1 MTLFFFCF
9 FSIWNKKLLQGF
21 FSYFIVLRFHLMHLK
36 EKKFLYLAEEHVF
49 NFAEE
54 VQNGIKIK
62 MFVWFESDKFLDFQK
77 DLLQDFLAE
86 LKDKITTEDYDINDV
101 KNHFEI
107 SLQNLNVRLKA
118 FADKV
123 RDIDFFGIKGYIQL
137 VIDNILMLS
146 MIGDVSVMIFRD
158 ERLYYSLTNSLNDK
172 GKIDL
177 FSDFVEGDL
186 EGHDQI
192 LYVGTKISDV
202 FDTSDFKEMESV
214 LKSEDTHLI
223 NFFQELL
230 NARLDKKSFGFIFH
244 YILTGAAIK
253 THEDFSMKINENSL
267 LGKIKTTLLKNK
279 YQATV
284 AILGIFILFM
294 VINLLSQVL
303 KSNTDT
309 FVTSDGVTV
318 DLTIEDIKKDLFT
331 FQGMDPTSEAKSLKY
346 NEILSKLDVLQSK
359 GRWLE
364 DVAQFRKLLQSE
376 YYKWFNIIYVSSLT
390 KFDDATLGKKTKI
403 LSFNPSEISQ
413 LGTIQSLY
421 VWRNMIVAGSKSAL
435 VGSLDDNMRGS
446 LVDYNLPST
455 DVVKWCNLN
464 LLKDWLYCFTNN
476 ANIYSINK
484 AWSQPVTTTDTT
496 PFSKNI
502 GWVITYGKA
511 NLYIFENNVSSAGNT
526 TLVTRYR
533 NTLGSQT
540 IYQGGQKYYLGAN
553 MTWFSFWS
561 GFANFAV
568 DWSFLAWNGG
578 KLYQFRR
585 NPPTAFTLDVREIKL
600 LGGDKKILQYSN
612 DVKVISSIN
621 SKYLYLFDR
630 VNQTFTI
637 YESRPAKNASQ
648 YNYNY
653 GLYYVFMFKF
663 DLGATNKVIDIDIP
677 DPSGDRPDMYILTN
691 EWINKV
697 SLYEFIDS
705 INNNKVLKQLN

>member
-1 MTLFFFCF
+1 
-9 FSIWNKKLLQGF
+9 
-21 FSYFIVLRFHLMHLK
+21 MHLK
-36 EKKFLYLAEEHVF
+36 EKKFLYLPEDHVF
-49 NFAEE
+49 NFVEE
-54 VQNGIKIK
+54 VHNGIKIK
-62 MFVWFESDKFLDFQK
+62 MFVGFESDKFLDFQK
-77 DLLQDFLAE
+77 DLLQDFVAE
-86 LKDKITTEDYDINDV
+86 LKDKITDENYDIDTI
-101 KNHFEI
+101 KNNFEI
-107 SLQNLNVRLKA
+107 ALQNLNIKLKS

-123 RDIDFFGIKGYIQL
+123 RDVGFFGIKWYIQL
-137 VIDNILMLS
+137 VIDNVLMLS

-172 GKIDL
+172 WKIDL
-177 FSDFVEGDL
+177 FSDFVEGDV
-186 EGHDQI
+186 EWHDQI

-202 FDTSDFKEMESV
+202 FDTNDFKEMESV
-214 LKSEDTHLI
+214 LKAEDTHLI

-244 YILTGAAIK
+244 YLITGAAPKVREESAIK
-253 THEDFSMKINENSL
+253 ISENSL
-267 LGKIKTTLLKNK
+267 LGKIKKTLLKNK

-294 VINLLSQVL
+294 IINLLSQVL
-303 KSNTDT
+303 KSNADT
-309 FVTSDGVTV
+309 FVTTDGVTV
-318 DLTIEDIKKDLFT
+318 DLTIEDIKKDLFM
-331 FQGMDPTSEAKSLKY
+331 FQGMDPTSEDKSIKY

-359 GRWLE
+359 GRRLE

-376 YYKWFNIIYVSSLT
+376 YYKGFNIVHVTSLT
-390 KFDDATLGKKTKI
+390 KFDDDALGKKTKI

-413 LGTIQSLY
+413 LGSIQSLY
-421 VWRNMIVAGSKSAL
+421 VWRNMIVAWTKSAL
-435 VGSLDDNMRGS
+435 VGALDDNMRGS

-455 DVVKWCNLN
+455 DTMKWCNLS
-464 LLKDWLYCFTNN
+464 LLKDGLYCFTNN

-484 AWSQPVTTTDTT
+484 AWAQPVTTTDTQ

-502 GWVITYGKA
+502 AGVMTYGKA
-511 NLYIFENNVSSAGNT
+511 NLYVFENNVSSAWNT

-540 IYQGGQKYYLGAN
+540 IYQWGQKYYLGAN
-553 MTWFSFWS
+553 MTGFSFGSW
-561 GFANFAV
+561 FANFAV
-568 DWSFLAWNGG
+568 DWSFLAWNDG

-600 LGGDKKILQYSN
+600 LWWDKKILQYSN
-612 DVKVISSIN
+612 DVKIISSIN

-630 VNQTFTI
+630 INQTFAI
-637 YESRPAKNASQ
+637 YDSRPAKNADQ

-677 DPSGDRPDMYILTN
+677 DPTGNRPEMYILTK
-691 EWINKV
+691 EWVNKI

-705 INNNKVLKQLN
+705 IKDNKILKQLN

>member
-1 MTLFFFCF
+1 
-9 FSIWNKKLLQGF
+9 
-21 FSYFIVLRFHLMHLK
+21 MHLK
-36 EKKFLYLAEEHVF
+36 EKKFLYLSEEQVF
-49 NFAEE
+49 NFTEE
-54 VQNGIKIK
+54 IKNGIKIK
-62 MFVWFESDKFLDFQK
+62 MFVGFQSDKFLDFQK
-77 DLLQDFLAE
+77 DLLQDFVAE
-86 LKDKITTEDYDINDV
+86 LKDKITDENYDIDTI
-101 KNHFEI
+101 KNNFEI
-107 SLQNLNVRLKA
+107 ALQNLNIRLKA

-123 RDIDFFGIKGYIQL
+123 RDVDFFGIKGYIQL
-137 VIDNILMLS
+137 VLDNVLMLS

-158 ERLYYSLTNSLNDK
+158 EKLYYSLTNSLNDK

-202 FDTSDFKEMESV
+202 FDNSDFKEMETV
-214 LKSEDTHLI
+214 LRSEDTHLI

-244 YILTGAAIK
+244 YVITGVAPK
-253 THEDFSMKINENSL
+253 VREEFSMKISENSL
-267 LGKIKTTLLKNK
+267 FGKLKKLIFKNK

-303 KSNTDT
+303 KSNADT

-318 DLTIEDIKKDLFT
+318 DLTIEDIKKDLFV
-331 FQGMDPTSEAKSLKY
+331 FQGMDPTSEEKSIKY

-376 YYKWFNIIYVSSLT
+376 YYKGFNIVYVSSLT
-390 KFDDATLGKKTKI
+390 KFDDATLGNKTKI

-421 VWRNMIVAGSKSAL
+421 VWRNMIVAGTKSAL
-435 VGSLDDNMRGS
+435 VGALDDNMRGS
-446 LVDYNLPST
+446 LIDYNLPST
-455 DVVKWCNLN
+455 ESMKGCNLS
-464 LLKDWLYCFTNN
+464 LLKDGLYCFTNA
-476 ANIYSINK
+476 ANIYSVNK
-484 AWSQPVTTTDTT
+484 EGAQPVTTTDAA

-502 GWVITYGKA
+502 AGVVTYGKA
-511 NLYIFENNVSSAGNT
+511 NLYVFENNVSAAGNT

-553 MTWFSFWS
+553 MTGFSFSS
-561 GFANFAV
+561 GFASFAV
-568 DWSFLAWNGG
+568 DGSFLTWNDG

-585 NPPTAFTLDVREIKL
+585 NPPTAFTLDVREVKL
-600 LGGDKKILQYSN
+600 LGGDKKTLQYSN
-612 DVKVISSIN
+612 DVKVISSVN
-621 SKYLYLFDR
+621 SKYVYLFDR
-630 VNQTFTI
+630 TNQTFTI
-637 YESRPAKNASQ
+637 YESRPAKSANQ
-648 YNYNY
+648 YNY

-663 DLGATNKVIDIDIP
+663 DLGTNKVIDIDIP
-677 DPSGDRPDMYILTN
+677 DPSGNRPDMYILTS
-691 EWINKV
+691 EGVNKV
-697 SLYEFIDS
+697 ALYEFIDS
-705 INNNKVLKQLN
+705 ITDNKMLKQLN

>member
-1 MTLFFFCF
+1 
-9 FSIWNKKLLQGF
+9 
-21 FSYFIVLRFHLMHLK
+21 MHLK
-36 EKKFLYLAEEHVF
+36 EKKFLYLPEEHVF

-62 MFVWFESDKFLDFQK
+62 MFVGFQSNKFLDFQK
-77 DLLQDFLAE
+77 DLLQDFVAE
-86 LKDKITTEDYDINDV
+86 FKDKISDENYDVDEV
-101 KNHFEI
+101 KNNFEI
-107 SLQNLNVRLKA
+107 ALQNLNVKLKA

-123 RDIDFFGIKGYIQL
+123 RDVDFFGIKGYIQL
-137 VIDNILMLS
+137 VMDNILMLS

-158 ERLYYSLTNSLNDK
+158 EKLYYSLTNSLNDK
-172 GKIDL
+172 WKIDL
-177 FSDFVEGDL
+177 FSDFVEGDV
-186 EGHDQI
+186 ESNDQI

-202 FDTSDFKEMESV
+202 FDHSDFKEMESV

-223 NFFQELL
+223 NFFQEIL

-244 YILTGAAIK
+244 YLITWAAVK
-253 THEDFSMKINENSL
+253 THEEYISKMSENSL
-267 LGKIKTTLLKNK
+267 FGKIKKTLLKNK

-284 AILGIFILFM
+284 AVLSVFILFM
-294 VINLLSQVL
+294 LINLLSQVL

-331 FQGMDPTSEAKSLKY
+331 FQSMDPTSEEKSIKY
-346 NEILSKLDVLQSK
+346 NEILAKLDVLQSK

-376 YYKWFNIIYVSSLT
+376 YYKGFNIVYVSSLT

-403 LSFNPSEISQ
+403 LSFNTSETSQ
-413 LGTIQSLY
+413 LGDIQWLY
-421 VWRNMIVAGSKSAL
+421 VWRNMIVEGSKSAL
-435 VGSLDDNMRGS
+435 VGALDDNMRGS
-446 LVDYNLPST
+446 LITYNLPST
-455 DVVKWCNLN
+455 DTMKGCNLN
-464 LLKDWLYCFTNN
+464 LLKDGLYCFTNN
-476 ANIYSINK
+476 SNIYSINK
-484 AWSQPVTTTDTT
+484 EWAQPVTTTDTE

-502 GWVITYGKA
+502 ASVVTYGKA
-511 NLYIFENNVSSAGNT
+511 NLYVFENNVSAAGNT

-533 NTLGSQT
+533 NTLWSQT

-561 GFANFAV
+561 GLANFAI
-568 DWSFLAWNGG
+568 DGSFLAWNEG

-600 LGGDKKILQYSN
+600 LGWDKKTLQYSN

-621 SKYLYLFDR
+621 SKYVYLFDR
-630 VNQTFTI
+630 INQTFTI
-637 YESRPAKNASQ
+637 YDSRPAKSADQ

-663 DLGATNKVIDIDIP
+663 DLGATNRVIDIDIP
-677 DPSGDRPDMYILTN
+677 DPSWNRPEMYILSSDG
-691 EWINKV
+691 INKIA
-697 SLYEFIDS
+697 LYEFIDS
-705 INNNKVLKQLN
+705 ITDNKVLKQLN